1 MTITFLEA
9 KINVAEGQ
17 QNKLKTI
24 SLSQMGK
31 LLQQKQQQTLVNNYK
46 ARKQLLTHLNAQMQ
60 SKQQQLKILLANN

>member
-31 LLQQKQQQTLVNNYK
+31 LLQQKQQQTMANIDQTSTLPK
-46 ARKQLLTHLNAQMQ
+46 QQGRKQ
-60 SKQQQLKILLANN
+60 